1 MGSIHDMAPSPMGR
15 VPKVTRVC
23 GVDMGKML
31 NYNKVKTTV
40 DMHCFHT
47 HTHTQVTT
55 HSTHD
60 THKQNYTCTYCDFH
74 AQSKHAQ
81 RSTRNIRARQDC
93 MTRAR
98 TARSAPDN
106 P

>member
-1 MGSIHDMAPSPMGR
+1 MAPMGR

-31 NYNKVKTTV
+31 NYNKVKTAV

-47 HTHTQVTT
+47 HTHKSQVTQHT
-55 HSTHD
+55 QTNRIILVGYGLKPYAHIAL
-60 THKQNYTCTYCDFH
+60 YGFRGH

-81 RSTRNIRARQDC
+81 HVRRETYARAK
-93 MTRAR
+93 TV
-98 TARSAPDN
+98 
-106 P
+106 